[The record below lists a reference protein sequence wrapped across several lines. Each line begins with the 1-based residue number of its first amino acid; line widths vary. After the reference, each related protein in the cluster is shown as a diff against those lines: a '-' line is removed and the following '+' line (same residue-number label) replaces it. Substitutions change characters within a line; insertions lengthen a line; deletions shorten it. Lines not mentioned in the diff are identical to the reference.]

1 MTTNWESF
9 MKRRNIDLSQFL
21 TVNGIRTRVELLAHL
36 SKIGV
41 EPPDEVLIESLFP
54 TPPPIV
60 LKLEPVEQQSFA
72 PKEQPKVENINKPS
86 KPKNKN
92 S

>member
-1 MTTNWESF
+1 MTTNWDSF

-21 TVNGIRTRVELLAHL
+21 TVNGIKTRVELLAHL

-41 EPPDEVLIESLFP
+41 EPPDEALIESLFP

-60 LKLEPVEQQSFA
+60 LKVEPAVQAS
-72 PKEQPKVENINKPS
+72 PVTGEQPKVDSTNKSS